1 MMCKPGREWG
11 GKNNK
16 NFTYLK
22 NYKIFV
28 KICIFIKIYSI
39 FIKPFLNEFLN
50 ILYINHI
57 GSFI

>member
-28 KICIFIKIYSI
+28 KNCIFIKIYSI
-39 FIKPFLNEFLN
+39 FIKPFLNVR
-50 ILYINHI
+50 YIKI
-57 GSFI
+57 KCIKY